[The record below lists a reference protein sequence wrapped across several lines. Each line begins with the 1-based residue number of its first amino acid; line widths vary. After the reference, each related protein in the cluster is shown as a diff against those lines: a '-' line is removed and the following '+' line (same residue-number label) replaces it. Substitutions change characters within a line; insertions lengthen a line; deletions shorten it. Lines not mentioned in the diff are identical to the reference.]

1 MEIGVDHINV
11 ISLILNVILVILT
24 AIDDAISYWG
34 GSRIL

>member
-24 AIDDAISYWG
+24 ADAIDDAISY
-34 GSRIL
+34 